1 MRGPLGRCPA
11 ASLTRVDGLVVAG
24 GGALGLVLGGFLE
37 LPVAAAQARRDPWP
51 LRWCCRSCGA
61 PLEHL
66 ASPCP
71 ACGVAGPLRR
81 TGLLALL
88 GAGLLAALAARLGP
102 HPVLLAEMALTLGL
116 LALSAVDLAT
126 YRLPN
131 RLLYPTAGAVGG
143 LELLAAAWGGHW
155 GDLGRAALGAAL
167 ALVALGLVHLAAPR
181 GMGFGDVRLAGLIG
195 LGCGWFGLGRVFVAF
210 FVAFVLGALV
220 GLVVMAVTGQGRRTR
235 LPFGPFLSLGAL
247 SALLLGGP
255 LDRLLLHGGH

>member
-1 MRGPLGRCPA
+1 M
-11 ASLTRVDGLVVAG
+11 DGLVVAG
-24 GGALGLVLGGFLE
+24 GGALGLVLGGALE
-37 LPVAAAQARRDPWP
+37 LPVAAAQTHRDPWV

-61 PLEHL
+61 SLGRPGH
-66 ASPCP
+66 PCP
-71 ACGVAGPLRR
+71 GCGAPAALGRA
-81 TGLLALL
+81 GLLALL

-155 GDLGRAALGAAL
+155 ADLGRAVLGAVLAL
-167 ALVALGLVHLAAPR
+167 AALGLVHLVAPR

-195 LGCGWFGLGRVFVAF
+195 LGCGWFGLERVFVAF

-220 GLVVMAVTGQGRRTR
+220 GVVVMVVTGHGRRTR

-255 LDRLLLHGGH
+255 LGRLVLHAGH